1 MPDDDDTDT
10 IIICAGP
17 PLCGLEGY
25 DAIMCQLEGCT
36 ICRRIVVDRSKSDP
50 RNIEVRM
57 AFPFG
62 GRR

>member
-36 ICRRIVVDRSKSDP
+36 MCRRIVVDHRDGSETECRLKA
-50 RNIEVRM
+50 N
-57 AFPFG
+57 
-62 GRR
+62 